1 LFRRAAGG
9 AGWRGSRLG
18 VLARRAGRSSS
29 SPRWFRDVPGC
40 YARAPWKSVRCV
52 SVCRSWRAAWRFS
65 GGIFDIDGKR
75 LRIAELDQ
83 QTGAAEFWS
92 AADKAQAVLREQARI
107 KAAVEGWEGQC
118 KAVEEAGV
126 LIDLADEAKDE
137 PTAAEAAAMLKTIED
152 LVSKMEFA
160 RMLSGPYDRNGALV
174 SINAGA
180 GGTESQDWAEMLLR
194 MYARWAERK
203 GFKIEELDRQPG
215 DEAGIK
221 SATIGVEGEWA
232 YGWLRA
238 EAGVHRLVRISPYD
252 SQARRHTSFASVFIY
267 PDIDETIK
275 VEIDDKDLRI
285 DVMRSG
291 GAGGQHVNKTE
302 SAVRVTHLPTGIAV
316 HSDGERSQ
324 HKNKATAMRI
334 LRSKLFEVEQKKQ
347 EEKMGNIHA
356 QKKAIEWGSQIRSY
370 VLAPYR
376 LVSDHRTALK
386 VSNVD
391 AVLDGDLDP
400 FMIAMLLEL
409 AGDPTAAAKPK
420 PTEAD
425 L

>member
-1 LFRRAAGG
+1 L
-9 AGWRGSRLG
+9 
-18 VLARRAGRSSS
+18 
-29 SPRWFRDVPGC
+29 
-40 YARAPWKSVRCV
+40 
-52 SVCRSWRAAWRFS
+52 RFS
-65 GGIFDIDGKR
+65 GGIFDVDGKKR
-75 LRIAELDQ
+75 RIAELDAQ
-83 QTGAAEFWS
+83 AGTPDFWS
-92 AADKAQAVLREQARI
+92 SAEKAQTVMRDQARM
-107 KAAVEGWEGQC
+107 KSAVDGYEAQM
-118 KAVEEAGV
+118 KSVEDAGV
-126 LIDLADEAKDE
+126 LIDLADDAKDE
-137 PTAAEAAAMLKTIED
+137 ATAVEAANILTAAEEAVA
-152 LVSKMEFA
+152 KMEFA

-194 MYARWAERK
+194 MYIRWAERK
-203 GFKIEELDRQPG
+203 GFKVEELDRQGG

-221 SATIGVEGEWA
+221 SATIGVDGEWA

-252 SQARRHTSFASVFIY
+252 ANARRHTSFASVFVY

-275 VEIDDKDLRI
+275 VEIDEKDLRI

-302 SAVRVTHLPTGIAV
+302 SAVRITHIPTGIAV

-324 HKNKATAMRI
+324 HKNRSTAMRI

-376 LVSDHRTALK
+376 LASDHRTGIK

-391 AVLDGDLDP
+391 GVLDGDLDP
-400 FMIAMLLEL
+400 FMVAMLLEL
-409 AGDPTAAAKPK
+409 AGDPTALARSAAARAESTDEP
-420 PTEAD
+420 
-425 L
+425 

>member
-1 LFRRAAGG
+1 VDG
-9 AGWRGSRLG
+9 
-18 VLARRAGRSSS
+18 
-29 SPRWFRDVPGC
+29 
-40 YARAPWKSVRCV
+40 
-52 SVCRSWRAAWRFS
+52 
-65 GGIFDIDGKR
+65 FD
-75 LRIAELDQ
+75 
-83 QTGAAEFWS
+83 
-92 AADKAQAVLREQARI
+92 AQA
-107 KAAVEGWEGQC
+107 KALEDAE
-118 KAVEEAGV
+118 V
-126 LIDLADEAKDE
+126 LIELADEARDE
-137 PTAAEAAAMLKTIED
+137 ATAREADALLGSADEAIG
-152 LVSKMEFA
+152 KMELG
-160 RMLSGPYDRNGALV
+160 RMLSGPYDRQGALL

-194 MYARWAERK
+194 MYTRWAQRK
-203 GFKIEELDRQPG
+203 GYRTEVLDLQPG

-221 SATIGVEGEWA
+221 SATISVEGENG

-238 EAGVHRLVRISPYD
+238 EAGVHRLVRISPFD
-252 SQARRHTSFASVFIY
+252 ANARRHTSFASVFVY

-275 VEIDDKDLRI
+275 VEIDEKDLRI

-302 SAVRVTHLPTGIAV
+302 SAVRVTHIPTGIAV

-324 HKNKATAMRI
+324 HKNKSTAMRI
-334 LRSKLFEVEQKKQ
+334 LRSKLFELEQKKH

-376 LVSDHRTALK
+376 LVSDHRTEIK

-400 FMIAMLLEL
+400 FMIAHLLQL
-409 AGDPTAAAKPK
+409 AGDPSAIAAGKPES
-420 PTEAD
+420 PEV
-425 L
+425 

>member
-1 LFRRAAGG
+1 MRQQAQL
-9 AGWRGSRLG
+9 
-18 VLARRAGRSSS
+18 
-29 SPRWFRDVPGC
+29 
-40 YARAPWKSVRCV
+40 KS
-52 SVCRSWRAAWRFS
+52 
-65 GGIFDIDGKR
+65 
-75 LRIAELDQ
+75 
-83 QTGAAEFWS
+83 
-92 AADKAQAVLREQARI
+92 
-107 KAAVEGWEGQC
+107 AVEGYDAQVRAAEDA
-118 KAVEEAGV
+118 KVM
-126 LIDLADEAKDE
+126 IDLAEEAKDDGA
-137 PTAAEAAAMLKTIED
+137 AAEAAGMLAAAED
-152 LVSKMEFA
+152 AIGKMEFA

-194 MYARWAERK
+194 MFSRWGERK
-203 GFKIEELDRQPG
+203 GYKLEELDRQPG

-221 SATIGVEGEWA
+221 SATIGMEGEWA

-252 SQARRHTSFASVFIY
+252 ANARRHTSFASVFIY

-275 VEIDDKDLRI
+275 VEIDEKDLRI

-302 SAVRVTHLPTGIAV
+302 SAVRITHIPTGIAV

-324 HKNKATAMRI
+324 HKNKSTAMRI

-376 LVSDHRTALK
+376 LVTDHRTGLK
-386 VSNVD
+386 VGNVD
-391 AVLDGDLDP
+391 AVLDGDLDQ
-400 FMIAMLLEL
+400 FMVARLLEL
-409 AGDPTAAAKPK
+409 AGDPTAVARAAAAKNEK
-420 PTEAD
+420 DDA
-425 L
+425 